1 MPAARRIH
9 ATSPSSS
16 APRKA
21 RAAEGFLDLSRRAA
35 AGRSA
40 RGADA
45 GESAGESTWVWADFK
60 LVHLNMSV
68 QEFLAQLQ
76 VPGPPSVAALLAQL
90 QLLLLLY
97 WLNCSCCCCFT
108 GSTAGGPPAVAVA
121 ADWRYR
127 RYWLFC

>member
-1 MPAARRIH
+1 MRAARRIH
-9 ATSPSSS
+9 TATPPSSS

-45 GESAGESTWVWADFK
+45 GESAGESAWVWADFK

-76 VPGPPSVAALLAQL
+76 VRGPL
-90 QLLLLLY
+90 
-97 WLNCSCCCCFT
+97 CCCCFT
-108 GSTAGGPPAVAVA
+108 GFTG
-121 ADWRYR
+121 
-127 RYWLFC
+127 LQQ

>member
-1 MPAARRIH
+1 MNT
-9 ATSPSSS
+9 ATPPSSS
-16 APRKA
+16 APRKT
-21 RAAEGFLDLSRRAA
+21 RAEGFLDLSRRAA

-76 VPGPPSVAALLAQL
+76 VRGPLAVAALLA
-90 QLLLLLY
+90 LLALLASLMR
-97 WLNCSCCCCFT
+97 LRLCKH
-108 GSTAGGPPAVAVA
+108 
-121 ADWRYR
+121 
-127 RYWLFC
+127 